1 MLLLPS
7 RSLLSSLRSISYR
20 VAGESVADT
29 AGTTME
35 CMNLR
40 DVPDPAYI
48 VPDGR
53 LDGSLVTCD
62 AEPAGASGAQC
73 ALDVIT

>member
-1 MLLLPS
+1 M
-7 RSLLSSLRSISYR
+7 
-20 VAGESVADT
+20 ADT

-62 AEPAGASGAQC
+62 AEPAGASGPQC